1 MSKLQ
6 IYFVGDELI
15 AGYGDAR
22 AMGWVGRLMAS
33 TVTEPPLLYTSLPFA
48 GETTQKLDKRWPAE
62 VLPRLDREADNR
74 LVVGLGSH
82 DLDTEQSLARSR
94 LHAANLLDNAM
105 RYDLRPFVV
114 GPPPRPDMPQTVQ
127 AGLTAAFAEVCARRE
142 IPFVDTYNPL
152 VNHDQWITDMSISG
166 SYAPRQAGYGLITWL
181 VLHKG
186 WHEWLGVVSS

>member
-15 AGYGDAR
+15 SGFGDAR
-22 AMGWVGRLMAS
+22 AMGWVGRLMAR
-33 TVTEPPLLYTSLPFA
+33 TVTEPPLCHTSLPFA
-48 GETTQKLDKRWPAE
+48 GETTQELDKRWPAE

-82 DLDTEQSLARSR
+82 DLDAGQSLARSR

-105 RYDLRPFVV
+105 RYELRPFVV
-114 GPPPRPDMPQTVQ
+114 GPPPRPDMPPAIQ
-127 AGLTAAFAEVCARRE
+127 AGLTAAFAEVCERRE

-152 VNHDQWITDMSISG
+152 VNHDQWLTDMSISG
-166 SYAPRQAGYGLITWL
+166 GYAPRQAGYGLITWL

-186 WHEWLGVVSS
+186 WHNWLGVTPS